1 MIYTNL
7 DNLHRYQDLC
17 PALDTAIRHLE
28 GLDLSTLTPG
38 RNEVDGDAVFINRL
52 DYTTIPES
60 EAAWEGH
67 ARYGDIHIMISG
79 EERIGVSQAGELKQ
93 TVYKENED
101 FLGFEGPVSTWF
113 SMGKGDVLIVFP
125 EDIHMVKVQKDC
137 PIPVSRAVVKFKVG

>member
-7 DNLHRYQDLC
+7 DNLHRYQGLC
-17 PALDTAIRHLE
+17 PALDTAIRRLD

-79 EERIGVSQAGELKQ
+79 EERIGVSQSGELKQ
-93 TVYKENED
+93 TVYN
-101 FLGFEGPVSTWF
+101 LGFEGPVSTWF
-113 SMGKGDVLIVFP
+113 SMGKGDVRIVFP
-125 EDIHMVKVQKDC
+125 EDIHMCKVQKDC

>member
-7 DNLHRYQDLC
+7 DNLHRYQGLC
-17 PALDTAIRHLE
+17 PALDTAIRRLD

-38 RNEVDGDAVFINRL
+38 RNEVDGDTVVINRL

-79 EERIGVSQAGELKQ
+79 EERIGVSQSGELKQ
-93 TVYKENED
+93 TVYN
-101 FLGFEGPVSTWF
+101 LGFEGPVSAWF
-113 SMGKGDVLIVFP
+113 SMGKGAVLIVFP